1 MRGCLRHPMQPIG
14 SVLKRAAAACVIL
27 SLLLAC
33 APTVSADDDMASAS
47 ILSDGSSGTGTVNAD
62 GDQDDYWR
70 IDLINGDRVSISV
83 DATWGA
89 GTGDD
94 CGWWIF
100 GDTDHWEGKV
110 KFRNSAGDELLERT
124 IKSDGGPTSVSVD
137 IDPASSSW
145 GGTGTPNGNT
155 SWYIQIRSSGT
166 DCEDDYD
173 YTNTRQE

>member
-33 APTVSADDDMASAS
+33 APTVSADDDMATAS
-47 ILSDGSSGTGTVNAD
+47 MLSDGSSGTGTVNND

-94 CGWWIF
+94 QNGWNLIGNPYPCTVDW
-100 GDTDHWEGKV
+100 D
-110 KFRNSAGDELLERT
+110 LL
-124 IKSDGGPTSVSVD
+124 
-137 IDPASSSW
+137 
-145 GGTGTPNGNT
+145 
-155 SWYIQIRSSGT
+155 SSG
-166 DCEDDYD
+166 DKNNIEDAIWIW
-173 YTNTRQE
+173 NGP

>member
-1 MRGCLRHPMQPIG
+1 MQPIG

-100 GDTDHWEGKV
+100 GIPIIGKG
-110 KFRNSAGDELLERT
+110 RLNSE
-124 IKSDGGPTSVSVD
+124 
-137 IDPASSSW
+137 
-145 GGTGTPNGNT
+145 
-155 SWYIQIRSSGT
+155 IQLVMSYLSAP
-166 DCEDDYD
+166 
-173 YTNTRQE
+173 